1 MPRYPAT
8 YRELDPNADH
18 ALIHTLLV
26 ASLQL
31 QYLPRALVAGV
42 YILGALAVALAWG
55 PEQGLIAGSIALGA
69 AMSLWLMLWL
79 LPRTGR
85 SFGPEIPPS
94 LALTV
99 VIVALLIP
107 LGLLRAPLAGA
118 AALVLTILAL
128 AFYSTWIEPF
138 RLGVTHQHL
147 TVTGWQGPPL
157 RLLHISDLH
166 VERIT
171 RRERR
176 LNALIEQIQPDVIAF
191 TGDFVNLTYNADPVA
206 AAHIRQI
213 IDAWRARLGTF
224 AVPGTPAVEPL
235 EGVQAFVAGMDHAE
249 LLLNRW
255 VVIDCGANRVAIAG
269 MITTHDLVVDR
280 ETVVRLGASA
290 PDATVRILLSHAPDV
305 IPEAAQAGFDLYLC
319 GHTHGGQIRLPLI
332 GPLLTASRLGRRY
345 AMGRVQTGRMT
356 SYTVRGVGMEG
367 LGAPR
372 ARFLCPPEIVLW
384 EIGAPSE
391 RGSSVAGMK

>member
-1 MPRYPAT
+1 
-8 YRELDPNADH
+8 
-18 ALIHTLLV
+18 
-26 ASLQL
+26 
-31 QYLPRALVAGV
+31 
-42 YILGALAVALAWG
+42 
-55 PEQGLIAGSIALGA
+55 
-69 AMSLWLMLWL
+69 
-79 LPRTGR
+79 
-85 SFGPEIPPS
+85 
-94 LALTV
+94 

-166 VERIT
+166 IERIT

-345 AMGRVQTGRMT
+345 AMGRVQTGRMI

>member
-18 ALIHTLLV
+18 ALIHILLV
-26 ASLQL
+26 SSLQL
-31 QYLPRALVAGV
+31 QYLPRWLIVGLYA
-42 YILGALAVALAWG
+42 LGALAVALAWG
-55 PEQGLIAGSIALGA
+55 PEQGLSAGGIAFGAALG
-69 AMSLWLMLWL
+69 LWGMLWL
-79 LPRTGR
+79 LPRAGR

-94 LALTV
+94 FALTV
-99 VIVALLIP
+99 VIVVLLIG

-118 AALVLTILAL
+118 AALVLIIMAL

-138 RLGVTHQHL
+138 RLGVTRQRL
-147 TVTGWQGPPL
+147 IVPGWRGDPL

-171 RRERR
+171 PRERQ

-206 AAHIRQI
+206 ADQIRQV

-235 EGVQAFVAGMDHAE
+235 ERVQEFVAGMDHAE

-255 VVIDCGANRVAIAG
+255 AVIDCGDNRVAIAG
-269 MITTHDLVVDR
+269 MITTHELVVDR
-280 ETVVRLGASA
+280 RTVAQLGMSA
-290 PDATVRILLSHAPDV
+290 PAAAVRILLSHAPDV
-305 IPEAAQAGFDLYLC
+305 IPEAACAGFDLYLC
-319 GHTHGGQIRLPLI
+319 GHTHGGQIRLPIL
-332 GPLLTASRLGRRY
+332 GPLLTASQLGRRY
-345 AMGRVQTGRMT
+345 AMGRVQTGRMI

-384 EIGAPSE
+384 EIGAPPQS
-391 RGSSVAGMK
+391 